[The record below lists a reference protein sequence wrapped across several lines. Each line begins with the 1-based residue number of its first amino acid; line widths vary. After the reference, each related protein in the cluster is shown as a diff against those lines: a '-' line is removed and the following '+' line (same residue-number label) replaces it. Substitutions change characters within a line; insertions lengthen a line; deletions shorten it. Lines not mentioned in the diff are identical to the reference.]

1 MMESADSAE
10 RIERWHVADLGILR
24 EASHEEA
31 VRFFA
36 EADPE
41 GLVAAVAATSD
52 DELLALVARDEVRPA
67 AIAGVLARLDE
78 FAIAERLAEVKGI
91 VRFDLQRRGRLLERH
106 ALEFADGAI
115 TVLAD
120 VGEDLADGR
129 APDVVLTT
137 SVLRFVRLVS
147 GERNAGLEYL
157 SGKLDIE
164 GDALLALAVGGIFR
178 VPGSGQVAV
187 DPTLLDPVDVATVL
201 KDTPGD
207 HLRKVMSGGF
217 RGIVLDEVFRRL
229 PDFVDP
235 RKAAKA
241 RLSVGLRLLG
251 NPTGEVER
259 YVVDVVGGVATV
271 GPGQEGERRDA
282 TVTMEGHDFLRLATG
297 HLNPVTGV
305 LKGQLKVR
313 GDKAKALQLTSLLD
327 IPAPR

>member
-1 MMESADSAE
+1 
-10 RIERWHVADLGILR
+10 VGDLGILR
-24 EASHEEA
+24 EATHEEA

-41 GLVAAVAATSD
+41 GLVAAVAATGD
-52 DELLALVARDEVRPA
+52 DELLTLVARDEVRPA

-78 FAIAERLAEVKGI
+78 FAIPERLAEVKGI

-115 TVLAD
+115 SVLQD
-120 VGEDLADGR
+120 VGEELADGR

-178 VPGSGQVAV
+178 VPGSEQVAV

-201 KDTPGD
+201 GDTPAD

-229 PDFVDP
+229 PDFVNP

-241 RLSVGLRLLG
+241 DLSVGLRLLG
-251 NPTGEVER
+251 NPTGVVER

-271 GPGQEGERRDA
+271 GSGAEGERRDA

-297 HLNPVTGV
+297 HLNPVAGV
-305 LKGQLKVR
+305 LKGQLKVK

-327 IPAPR
+327 IPSPR